1 MCYDAS
7 AEWISNY
14 ATKILLPTTENMPDV
29 DNLFSNED
37 RQLLAEMNIREDLIT
52 TECPITD
59 VCY

>member
-1 MCYDAS
+1 
-7 AEWISNY
+7 
-14 ATKILLPTTENMPDV
+14 MPDV

-59 VCY
+59 VRY